1 MGLKVG
7 ITGGI
12 GSGKTTICQTFKVLG
27 VPVFDADQETKIL
40 MQTNPELIEG
50 IKRLFGEQ
58 AYNEQGV
65 LDRSYLANLVFK
77 DESMLQKLNSLVH
90 PVAIQAAVDWA
101 ESQDATY
108 TLKEAALLFESG
120 SYKHNDVNILVTA
133 PEEVRIHRV
142 MQRDKVSREQVL
154 DRISKQMP
162 EEKKLELAD
171 FVIDNSGQV
180 AVIPQVLALHER
192 FMGL

>member
-12 GSGKTTICQTFKVLG
+12 GSGKTTVCQIFKALG

-40 MQTNPELIEG
+40 MQTHPELVEG

-58 AYNEQGV
+58 AYNEQGI
-65 LDRSYLANLVFK
+65 LDRAFLAGLVFK
-77 DESMLQKLNSLVH
+77 DGSMLQKLNSLVH
-90 PVAIQAAVDWA
+90 PMAIQAAMDWA
-101 ESQDATY
+101 ESQDTAY

-120 SYKHNDVNILVTA
+120 SYKHNDINILVTA
-133 PEEVRIHRV
+133 SEEVRIHRV

>member
-12 GSGKTTICQTFKVLG
+12 GSGKTTICQAFKVLG
-27 VPVFDADQETKIL
+27 VPVFDADHETKIL
-40 MQTNPELIEG
+40 MQTDPVLVEG
-50 IKRLFGEQ
+50 IKKLFGEQ
-58 AYNEQGV
+58 VYNEQGV
-65 LDRSYLANLVFK
+65 LDRAYLASLVFK
-77 DESMLQKLNSLVH
+77 DESLLQKLNNLVH
-90 PVAIQAAVDWA
+90 PVAIQAALDWA
-101 ESQDATY
+101 ESHDAAY

-120 SYKHNDVNILVTA
+120 SYKHNDINILVTA

-142 MQRDKVSREQVL
+142 MQRDKVSREQVM

-162 EEKKLELAD
+162 EEKKLQLAD

>member
-133 PEEVRIHRV
+133 PEEVQIHRV
-142 MQRDKVSREQVL
+142 
-154 DRISKQMP
+154 
-162 EEKKLELAD
+162 
-171 FVIDNSGQV
+171 
-180 AVIPQVLALHER
+180 
-192 FMGL
+192 